1 MVAFRIKFISKLLDN
16 EKLRCIST
24 FTRKTIIIAF
34 FPLNVGIK
42 IIDGLPDRSAIGT
55 RFINLVP
62 QYQAWSMLYLA
73 LLIKA
78 NLFFI
83 IYQQWKK

>member
-24 FTRKTIIIAF
+24 FTKKTIKTAF

-62 QYQAWSMLYLA
+62 QYQDWSVLYLA
-73 LLIKA
+73 PLIKA

-83 IYQQWKK
+83 IYQQWEK